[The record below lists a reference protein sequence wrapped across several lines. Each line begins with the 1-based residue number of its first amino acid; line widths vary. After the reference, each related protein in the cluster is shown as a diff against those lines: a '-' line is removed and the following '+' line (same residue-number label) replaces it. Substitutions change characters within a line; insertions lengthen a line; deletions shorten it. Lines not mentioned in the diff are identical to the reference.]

1 MEGTVA
7 AQDEFFRSEYRSF
20 AYLVSLAVAVPRISK
35 DQAGGRVECGDEK
48 LTLHVAHPSSILC
61 FPQAALIRIA
71 PEQPP
76 APQQKHLHGPH
87 TH

>member
-7 AQDEFFRSEYRSF
+7 AQDEFFRSECCSS
-20 AYLVSLAVAVPRISK
+20 AYLASLAVAMPRTSK

-61 FPQAALIRIA
+61 FPKQ
-71 PEQPP
+71 
-76 APQQKHLHGPH
+76 H
-87 TH
+87 